1 MAQREDE
8 TGAAEA
14 PAAKGGLLRWSRPI
28 ALGIAA
34 LVLFPILGQSGI
46 WDPYELDAADL
57 ARRIALRVFHAS
69 ALELPSAASTLPTL
83 TDLKMG
89 ELPFTSMALGFKL
102 FGLHDWTGRL
112 PLALWAFLAVVMLHE
127 LFARLIDRRAGLYA
141 AIALVTMPLFFMQA
155 RTMLGDIVTM
165 SAVTIAFSGLAGAM
179 LDDVGE
185 STGHSFGLRRMLW
198 FVIGLFGLV
207 AGFLCRG
214 FLIGVAVPALG
225 VGLAWLVLR
234 GAAEWKG
241 FSLRDGFGAVALA
254 LGLLALG
261 LGLSAL
267 FRARPDAPLSRAVG
281 FLILKKP
288 PTEATFDLVVR
299 QLGHALFPWSAFLPF
314 AIGRMLRAPVEAP
327 REAQSRELG
336 LRTALLVGAAVAYG
350 AFALIAPVGGAIPF
364 AGPALLAGMAA
375 LAVLDFERGAP
386 PSRALALGCLMLGL
400 VLLADLRHEPDRA
413 LAVFGV
419 DRPQFPKSFEVAGGR
434 RLIVV
439 LAAFAGLVG
448 LTWFEDQ
455 PRDPEHRPLAWGRA
469 QGQLYRASFGELGAI
484 WNGNLLF
491 GLVVVEAALV
501 GLGAMIFLGKRA
513 AWAPVEKLPR
523 NFADIG
529 LNLWWAVPTIGVLTP
544 LLLILLRDAFRVLV
558 AETRASRASFT
569 LVAALVAGGAQGFWY
584 YPALAAQ
591 LSPKEVFDAYAKL
604 HGAGEPLGLLGVRG
618 RAAAYYA
625 SAEVESFTEVNRAY
639 AWLTEKADQRRW
651 MVVKADDLPK
661 LNSLYRATFAR
672 NLPVLDGRSSQI
684 LLVSNQ
690 LGGRANESWIAK
702 VVLDDPPS
710 PTVALDAGFEDQL
723 EAFGWEVVNKS
734 GQVVPSV
741 VPATTYRLRVYYRVL
756 KPVTGTWKSFVHI
769 DGYQRRFNG
778 DHNVLDGKYAMNLW
792 QVGDTVVDDF
802 PFQLEPNFTP
812 GEYTVYF
819 GFFSGETRFK
829 VSRGPQQ
836 DNRVIAGVIHVR

>member
-14 PAAKGGLLRWSRPI
+14 PATAGGVLRYSRLI

-57 ARRIALRVFHAS
+57 ARRIALRVFHAGG
-69 ALELPSAASTLPTL
+69 LELPSAASTLPTL

-112 PLALWAFLAVVMLHE
+112 PLAIWAFVGVVMLHE

-141 AIALVTMPLFFMQA
+141 AIALVTMPLYFMQA

-185 STGHSFGLRRMLW
+185 ATGASFGLRRMLW
-198 FVIGLFGLV
+198 LLIGVLGLV

-225 VGLAWLVLR
+225 VGLSWLVLR
-234 GAAEWKG
+234 GAGAWKR

-254 LGLLALG
+254 LGLLALW
-261 LGLSAL
+261 LGLAAL
-267 FRARPDAPLSRAVG
+267 SRARPDAPLSRAVG
-281 FLILKKP
+281 FLLLKKP

-327 REAQSRELG
+327 REAQTRELG
-336 LRTALLVGAAVAYG
+336 LRVTLLVGAAVAYA
-350 AFALIAPVGGAIPF
+350 AFALVAPVAGSIPF

-400 VLLADLRHEPDRA
+400 VLLADILHEPDRA
-413 LAVFGV
+413 LAAFVV
-419 DRPQFPKSFEVAGGR
+419 DRPQFPKSFEVVGGR
-434 RLIVV
+434 RLTVV
-439 LAAFAGLVG
+439 LLAFAGLVG

-455 PRDPEHRPLAWGRA
+455 PRDPEHRPAAWGRA
-469 QGQLYRASFGELGAI
+469 HVQIHREAFAELAAI

-491 GLVVVEAALV
+491 GMVVVEAALV

-513 AWAPVEKLPR
+513 AWDPVEKLPR

-529 LNLWWAVPTIGVLTP
+529 LNLWWAVPVTLLLTP
-544 LLLILLRDAFRVLV
+544 SLLIILRDAFRVVV

-569 LVAALVAGGAQGFWY
+569 MVAALLAGSAQGFWY

-591 LSPKEVFDAYAKL
+591 LSPKEVFDAYARL
-604 HGAGEPLGLLGVRG
+604 HDHDQPLGLLGVRG

-625 SAEVESFTEVNRAY
+625 SGEVESFTDAGRAF

-661 LNSLYRATFAR
+661 MNSLYRAMFAK

-690 LGGRANESWIAK
+690 LGGRPNESWLAK
-702 VVLDDPPS
+702 VVLDEPPT
-710 PTVALDAGFEDQL
+710 PVVPLDAGFEDQL
-723 EAFGWEVVNKS
+723 ETVGWEVTNKS
-734 GQVVPSV
+734 GQVVASV

-778 DHNVLDGKYAMNLW
+778 DHAVLDGKYAMNLW
-792 QVGDTVVDDF
+792 QVGDVVVDDF

-836 DNRVIAGVIHVR
+836 DNRVVAGVIHVR